1 MEKYGIIEE
10 SQSPWHSPVV
20 LAKKPNNSFRL
31 CVDFRSLN
39 HITEPVS
46 FSILHMTDVFDT
58 LADSQAEIFSTLD
71 LKSGFWQVP
80 LDPATKHK
88 SAFITHKGVYEFN
101 RLPFGMMNS
110 PMTFQCLMTKVLKDL
125 NFKIALV
132 YIDDILIFSKTFEE
146 HLHHLKLVFTNLRAA
161 KLKLNPEKCKFGTK
175 TVKYLGHIIS
185 KDGIRVNPENVDK
198 VKNFPRPASVK
209 QVKSF
214 LGMANFYRK
223 FVKDYAKIASP
234 LTSLLKK
241 NPRFKW
247 TQDCQIAFEFLKN
260 NLITAPTLTFPKMDK
275 PFILSTDASEHSM
288 DHPNTEPEH
297 SSDLS
302 EHLYSISEKDK
313 EYAEAT
319 LFYGGENVDSIIS
332 SLNSIQHIQ
341 GINNI
346 VLPNLATEQ
355 QRCPDLTDIIQYKQ
369 FGQVP
374 VDPVKARTIVEES
387 YNYEVE
393 DGILKHFYSKHRG
406 KTFVSNIVKALSEL
420 FNITRHL
427 TSSYHPQTNGSVER
441 MNSVILQAFRAYT
454 KDMQDD
460 WIDYLPGIMMAY
472 RATPATQSTDYS
484 PFFLLYGREMS
495 LPIDTSLVPKDH
507 LTQDNKIFLARI
519 LQNMETT
526 RTIPAKNIELAQ
538 QKYKQN
544 YDKRTKDPEFR
555 PAQRVWLYCTKV
567 PVGKAPKL
575 HRKWVGPYYITRFG
589 PHHTYKLRNCATN
602 KEVKSLVNAQRL
614 KQYHDPEERPTNIP
628 NDMENNMDEHDPDE
642 LDDQPDLPIPQ
653 PNNNNQQIQEDRTDR
668 NNEQV
673 DQPENQD
680 NNNVPDTQP
689 ALVRGNNAPVK
700 DTRPSCKDCDR
711 GNCKPF
717 SENEIDS
724 IVSSARGNGT
734 LYYKIKFIEKTR
746 KTDWYFTCKIPC
758 RLVREFHAKRTMG
771 GKKRKRPLQ
780 KHKFF
785 DKPDENVNHIAQT
798 KLTKDSAT
806 QTKSETDINSM
817 NNCDKE
823 KLISVRIFQQKA
835 YFLVQQH
842 NKQAWQ
848 PITIAK
854 DHAATFIETRKEAF
868 RIHKHELHM
877 QYMKHKF
884 KHGDKK
890 PFIDGP
896 TTEGIFEAYINKD
909 GKDKFLISYK
919 NSNIPPEWS
928 TMEDTPNGL
937 MNTFLNKLEGQYN
950 DEISIP
956 W

>member
-1 MEKYGIIEE
+1 
-10 SQSPWHSPVV
+10 
-20 LAKKPNNSFRL
+20 
-31 CVDFRSLN
+31 
-39 HITEPVS
+39 
-46 FSILHMTDVFDT
+46 
-58 LADSQAEIFSTLD
+58 
-71 LKSGFWQVP
+71 
-80 LDPATKHK
+80 
-88 SAFITHKGVYEFN
+88 
-101 RLPFGMMNS
+101 
-110 PMTFQCLMTKVLKDL
+110 
-125 NFKIALV
+125 
-132 YIDDILIFSKTFEE
+132 
-146 HLHHLKLVFTNLRAA
+146 
-161 KLKLNPEKCKFGTK
+161 
-175 TVKYLGHIIS
+175 
-185 KDGIRVNPENVDK
+185 
-198 VKNFPRPASVK
+198 
-209 QVKSF
+209 
-214 LGMANFYRK
+214 
-223 FVKDYAKIASP
+223 
-234 LTSLLKK
+234 
-241 NPRFKW
+241 
-247 TQDCQIAFEFLKN
+247 
-260 NLITAPTLTFPKMDK
+260 MDK

-288 DHPNTEPEH
+288 GYILSQIQNEREHVIAYGGRTLRGSELKWHITDKEALALVEGIQHFRHYLANQEFLVITDNVSVKYLQKIKDCNGRLGRWSLLLQAYNFKIQHRSGNKNPADFLSRQDHPNTEPEH
-297 SSDLS
+297 SSELS
-302 EHLYSISEKDK
+302 EHLYSISDNQK
-313 EYAEAT
+313 EYTEAT

-355 QRCPDLTDIIQYKQ
+355 QRCPALSDIIQYKQ

-374 VDPVKARTIVEES
+374 VDPAKARTIVAES

-393 DGILKHFYSKHRG
+393 DGILKHFYSKRCKKVPQDERLVKQIAVPKVLRDDLLKSYHDCIAGGGHQGFERTYAALRNKYFWQSMYSDINTYVKTCETCQQSKRAFNARPPPLQPQQTHDVFQRWHIDILSGLPTTKDKFKHILLVVDSYSKWCEAFPLRTQEAKEVANVLYKEIITRYGAPRILISDRG

-519 LQNMETT
+519 LQNLETT
-526 RTIPAKNIELAQ
+526 SSKNINKIMTKEQKIQNLDQHNVFGYTAQ
-538 QKYKQN
+538 KFQLEKLQN
-544 YDKRTKDPEFR
+544 YT
-555 PAQRVWLYCTKV
+555 VS
-567 PVGKAPKL
+567 G
-575 HRKWVGPYYITRFG
+575 
-589 PHHTYKLRNCATN
+589 NCATN

-614 KQYHDPEERPTNIP
+614 KPYHDPEARPTNIP

-689 ALVRGNNAPVK
+689 TLVRGNNAPVK

-724 IVSSARGNGT
+724 IISSARGNGT
-734 LYYKIKFIEKTR
+734 LYYKIKFTEKTR

-785 DKPDENVNHIAQT
+785 NKPDENVNHIAQT

-806 QTKSETDINSM
+806 QTELETDINSI

-823 KLISVRIFQQKA
+823 KLISVRLFHQEA
-835 YFLVQQH
+835 YFLVQHH

-848 PITIAK
+848 PMTMAK

-868 RIHKHELHM
+868 KIHRHELRM

-884 KHGDKK
+884 KYGDKK
-890 PFIDGP
+890 PFITGP
-896 TTEGIFEAYINKD
+896 TTEAIFEAFINKD
-909 GKDKFLISYK
+909 GKDEFLISYK
-919 NSNIPPEWS
+919 NMNIPPEWAL
-928 TMEDTPNGL
+928 MAETPNGL
-937 MNTFLNKLEGQYN
+937 MDTFLNKLEDQYN
-950 DEISIP
+950 TEISID